1 MPETP
6 MPDGPRCPM
15 TPMPETPM
23 PETPMPEGSNPL
35 GPPGLE
41 LSAASGAE
49 PRVIVRR
56 GRIRVAWSRG
66 GRGWSAVR

>member
-1 MPETP
+1 MCESASTDLREPQ
-6 MPDGPRCPM
+6 
-15 TPMPETPM
+15 
-23 PETPMPEGSNPL
+23 GSNPL